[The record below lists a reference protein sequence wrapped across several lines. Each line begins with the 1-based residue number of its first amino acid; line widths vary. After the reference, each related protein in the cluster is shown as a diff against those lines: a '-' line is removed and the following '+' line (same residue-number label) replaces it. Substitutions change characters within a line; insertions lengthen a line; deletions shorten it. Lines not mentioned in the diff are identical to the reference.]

1 MSALLAYSAAE
12 ALSSLRRSW
21 RTSIFSIGTIAA
33 AVFAASAVLLV
44 SVNVQRIVARLSTT
58 AELTIYL
65 RADVSAA
72 DRQGVA
78 NALAAS
84 PIVASSTFVDAATA
98 LERFR
103 RELPELAALVGALD
117 QNPLPPAF
125 EVRLREGRSEEAVR
139 ALADSLSQS
148 GLVEDIRYDRQ
159 VLDRLIEG
167 LTTARRAGLLVAAVL
182 VLAAIVTIT
191 SVLRLA
197 YLSRREEMDILF
209 LVGVPPAAIR
219 GPFVVEGVLQTLIA
233 TAGALGLLFIAYGL
247 ANAQYGAAIAQ
258 AFGIGQ
264 LTFLSPGWLLVVG
277 VSSVAVGALAG
288 LGAAWKQS

>member
-1 MSALLAYSAAE
+1 MKALVVYSIAE

-33 AVFAASAVLLV
+33 AVFAASSVLLV

-65 RADVSAA
+65 RTDASSA
-72 DRQGVA
+72 DRQRVA
-78 NALAAS
+78 DALTAS
-84 PIVASSTFVDAATA
+84 PIVASATFVDAATA

-125 EVRLREGRSEEAVR
+125 EVRLREGRTEDAVR
-139 ALADSLSQS
+139 ALADSLSRS
-148 GLVEDIRYDRQ
+148 GLVEDVRYDRQ

-233 TAGALGLLFIAYGL
+233 TAAALALLFVAFGL

-258 AFGIGQ
+258 AFGVGR
-264 LTFLSPGWLLVVG
+264 LTFLSAGWAIVVG
-277 VSSVAVGALAG
+277 LTSVTAGALAG

>member
-1 MSALLAYSAAE
+1 MKALLVYSVTE
-12 ALSSLRRSW
+12 ALSSLRRGW
-21 RTSIFSIGTIAA
+21 RTNVLSIGTIAA

-44 SVNVQRIVARLSTT
+44 SLNVQRIVERLSTT

-65 RADVSAA
+65 RQGVSPA
-72 DRQGVA
+72 DRQRVA
-78 NALAAS
+78 DAIAAS
-84 PIVASSTFVDAATA
+84 PLVASSAFVDAATA
-98 LERFR
+98 LDRFR
-103 RELPELAALVGALD
+103 REMPELAALVGALE

-125 EVRLREGRSEEAVR
+125 EVRLREGQSDVAVR
-139 ALADSLSQS
+139 ALADSLSGS
-148 GLVEDIRYDRQ
+148 GLVEDVRYDRQ

-167 LTTARRAGLLVAAVL
+167 LKTARSAGLFIAAVL

-209 LVGVPPAAIR
+209 LVGVPPSAIR
-219 GPFVVEGVLQTLIA
+219 GPFVVEGVLQTLLA
-233 TAGALGLLFIAYGL
+233 TVAALGLLLIAFGL

-258 AFGIGQ
+258 AFGIGN
-264 LTFLSPGWLLVVG
+264 LTFLTLGWSLVVG
-277 VSSVAVGALAG
+277 VASVAVGALAG

>member
-1 MSALLAYSAAE
+1 MRALLIYSVTE

-21 RTSIFSIGTIAA
+21 RTSLLSIGTIAA

-44 SVNVQRIVARLSTT
+44 SLNVQRIVARLSTT

-65 RADVSAA
+65 RQGVSPA
-72 DRQGVA
+72 DRQRIA
-78 NALAAS
+78 DEIAAS
-84 PIVASSTFVDAATA
+84 PLVAASTFVDAATA
-98 LERFR
+98 LDRFR
-103 RELPELAALVGALD
+103 REMPELAALVGALD

-125 EVRLREGRSEEAVR
+125 EVRLREGRSEDGVR
-139 ALADSLSQS
+139 ALADSLSRS
-148 GLVEDIRYDRQ
+148 GLVEDVRYDRQ

-167 LTTARRAGLLVAAVL
+167 LTTARGAGIVIAAVL

-209 LVGVPPAAIR
+209 LIGVPPSAIR

-233 TAGALGLLFIAYGL
+233 TLTALGLLLVAFGL

-258 AFGIGQ
+258 AFGIGR
-264 LTFLSPGWLLVVG
+264 LTFLSLGWAVV
-277 VSSVAVGALAG
+277 VCVASVTVGALAG

>member
-1 MSALLAYSAAE
+1 MKALLVYSIAE

-21 RTSIFSIGTIAA
+21 RTNALSIGTIAA

-44 SVNVQRIVARLSTT
+44 SINVQQIVARLSTT

-65 RADVSAA
+65 RQGVSPA
-72 DRQGVA
+72 DRQRVA
-78 NALAAS
+78 DEIGAS
-84 PIVASSTFVDAATA
+84 PLVASSTFVDASTA
-98 LERFR
+98 LDRFR
-103 RELPELAALVGALD
+103 RELPELAALVGTLE

-125 EVRLREGRSEEAVR
+125 EVRLREGRSEEGVR
-139 ALADSLSQS
+139 ALAASLSRS
-148 GLVEDIRYDRQ
+148 GFVEDVRYDRQ

-167 LTTARRAGLLVAAVL
+167 LTTARGAGILIAAVL

-209 LVGVPPAAIR
+209 LVGVPPSAIR

-233 TAGALGLLFIAYGL
+233 TVAALGLLFVAFGL

-258 AFGIGQ
+258 AFGIGR
-264 LTFLSPGWLLVVG
+264 LTFLSLGWTIVVG
-277 VSSVAVGALAG
+277 LASVAVGALAG

>member
-1 MSALLAYSAAE
+1 MSALVAYSIAE

-21 RTSIFSIGTIAA
+21 RTSVFSIGTIAA

-44 SVNVQRIVARLSTT
+44 SLNVQRIVARLSTA
-58 AELTIYL
+58 AELSIYL
-65 RADVSAA
+65 RPDVSSA
-72 DRQGVA
+72 DRQRVA
-78 NALAAS
+78 DVLAAS
-84 PIVASSTFVDAATA
+84 PLVASATFVDAATA

-103 RELPELAALVGALD
+103 RELPELAALVGTLD
-117 QNPLPPAF
+117 HNPLPPAF
-125 EVRLREGRSEEAVR
+125 EVRLREGRSEEGVR
-139 ALADSLSQS
+139 ALADSLSRS
-148 GLVEDIRYDRQ
+148 GLVEDVRYDRQ

-233 TAGALGLLFIAYGL
+233 TVAALVLLFVAFGL
-247 ANAQYGAAIAQ
+247 ANAQYGVAIAQ

-264 LTFLSPGWLLVVG
+264 LTFLSPGWLLAVCLT
-277 VSSVAVGALAG
+277 SVAAGALAG